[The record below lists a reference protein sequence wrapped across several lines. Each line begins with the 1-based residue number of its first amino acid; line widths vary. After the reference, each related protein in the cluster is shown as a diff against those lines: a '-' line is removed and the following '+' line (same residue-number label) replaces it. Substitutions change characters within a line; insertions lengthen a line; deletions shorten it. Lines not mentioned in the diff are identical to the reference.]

1 MNAYERLE
9 AHHRRLFHLD
19 HVGAIVGWD
28 EATMMPRGGGPAR
41 ADAMATLAE
50 LRHERACDPQVG
62 ELLDE
67 ASRASQAAQTS
78 GALGEW
84 QQANLRRMRRSW
96 VRNTALPGALVG
108 ARTRARTRSEQA
120 WRELRA
126 ANDWAG
132 FRPYL
137 EEVLALEREAAQ
149 ALGQA
154 LSCAPYD
161 ALIDEFNPGLRQAY
175 IDPIF
180 AELAAFL
187 PDFIERAVQ
196 ASERRAR
203 VEPAGS
209 FPVEQQRALCMQVM
223 KALGFDFEHGRL
235 DVSHHPFCGGV
246 PRDVRIT
253 TRYSE
258 TSFISALMGL
268 IHETGHGRYEQGLP
282 DAWLGQPVGR
292 SHGMAVHES
301 QSLFF
306 EMQLGRS
313 LAFCTFL
320 APLVREA
327 FPAQAAARPE
337 AFTSE
342 NLHASYIHVERS
354 LIRVDAD
361 EATYP
366 THVLLRYDIE
376 KDLLAGRL
384 QVADIPERW
393 AEGMQRL
400 LGLDTR
406 GNDRDGCMQDV
417 HWPAGIFGY
426 FPSYTLGAIIAA
438 QLFEALSRAVP
449 DLDQSIARG
458 ELGAVVSWLSDAVW
472 SQASRYELDELL
484 QRATGAPLSAR
495 AYRAHL
501 ERRYLGG

>member
-9 AHHRRLFHLD
+9 AHHQRLSHLD
-19 HVGAIVGWD
+19 HVSAIVAWD
-28 EATMMPRGGGPAR
+28 EAAMMPTGGGPAR
-41 ADAMATLAE
+41 ADALATLVE

-62 ELLDE
+62 QLLDQV
-67 ASRASQAAQTS
+67 SPAAATLS
-78 GALGEW
+78 EW
-84 QQANLRRMRRSW
+84 QQANLRRMRRAW
-96 VRNTALPGALVG
+96 IRNTALPGALVG
-108 ARTRARTRSEQA
+108 ARMRARVRSEQA
-120 WRELRA
+120 WRALRE

-132 FRPYL
+132 YRPYL
-137 EEVLALEREAAQ
+137 EQVLALEREAAQ

-154 LSCAPYD
+154 LGCAPYD

-180 AELAAFL
+180 TELAAFL
-187 PDFIERAVQ
+187 PDFIDRAVEV
-196 ASERRAR
+196 AARRPR
-203 VEPAGS
+203 IVPAGP
-209 FPVEQQRALCMQVM
+209 FPVEQQRALCIQVM
-223 KALGFDFEHGRL
+223 KALGFDFDHGRL
-235 DVSHHPFCGGV
+235 DISHHPFCGGV

-258 TSFISALMGL
+258 SSFISALMGL

-282 DAWLGQPVGR
+282 EAWLDQPVGR

-313 LAFCTFL
+313 RPFCAFL
-320 APLVREA
+320 APLVRAA
-327 FPAQAAARPE
+327 FPAHAAAQPE
-337 AFTSE
+337 AFTPE

-361 EATYP
+361 EATYSS
-366 THVLLRYDIE
+366 HVLLRYDIE
-376 KDLLAGRL
+376 KDLLAGRM

-426 FPSYTLGAIIAA
+426 FPSYTLGAMIAA
-438 QLFEALSRAVP
+438 QLFAALSRAVP
-449 DLDQSIARG
+449 APEQSIDQAIARG
-458 ELGAVVSWLSDAVW
+458 ELDAIVAWLSDAVW
-472 SQASRYELDELL
+472 SQASRHELDDLL
-484 QRATGAPLSAR
+484 RRATGEPLSAR

-501 ERRYLGG
+501 ERRYLAT